1 MRSIIQLSTLE
12 EAIISTNTTFNLP
25 SFQCLKIYKKMN
37 TKTYT
42 LLILS
47 IILTTYIS
55 EAQIQQIDDGT
66 IHVPSFI
73 LPESQF
79 LSDETKSILKEHR
92 AYKVKALN
100 EMQRAC
106 PSPKE
111 GASLEERKQ
120 YRECLASHFY
130 TTPLYKKTISRYPI
144 DIKIDTINGVYT
156 EVFMPKEGI
165 AKENQNKVLINLH
178 SGAFQFDSRTASR
191 IESIPIAVLSGIK
204 VISIDYRMGPEYQ
217 FPAASED
224 VAAVYKSLLEEYKPQ
239 NIGIYGTAAGGQ
251 LASQALAWFQKEN
264 LPNPGAVGMIGM
276 AAAEPRPKTDSM
288 YIISAIEGYEG
299 TAPFTV
305 FEPYYGSD
313 PDFDD
318 PLLVPL
324 SSKKILSKFPPSL
337 LIVSTRD
344 FHMSSVVYTHTQ
356 LVKLGVEA
364 NLHVWEGIGHVFT
377 ANVELPESREAFDV
391 IVNFFK
397 KHLH

>member
-1 MRSIIQLSTLE
+1 
-12 EAIISTNTTFNLP
+12 
-25 SFQCLKIYKKMN
+25 MN
-37 TKTYT
+37 TKTYALVI
-42 LLILS
+42 LLTIL
-47 IILTTYIS
+47 ITYVS
-55 EAQIQQIDDGT
+55 EAQIQQIDDDGA

-79 LSDETKSILKEHR
+79 LSNESKAILKEQR
-92 AYKVKALN
+92 AYKVRAWE
-100 EMQRAC
+100 EMKRAC
-106 PSPKE
+106 PPLKE
-111 GASLEERKQ
+111 GANLEERQQ
-120 YRECLASHFY
+120 YRECLATHFY
-130 TTPLYKKTISRYPI
+130 TTPLYKKTIARYPI
-144 DIKIDTINGVYT
+144 DIEIDTINGVYT
-156 EVFMPKEGI
+156 EVFTPKKGI
-165 AKENQNKVLINLH
+165 TKENQNKVLISLH

-191 IESIPIAVLSGIK
+191 IESIPIAALSGIK

-224 VAAVYKSLLEEYKPQ
+224 VAAVYKSLLEEYEPK
-239 NIGIYGTAAGGQ
+239 NIGIYGTAGGGQ
-251 LASQALAWFQKEN
+251 LVSQALAWFQKEN

-276 AAAEPRPKTDSM
+276 AAAEPRPKTDAM
-288 YIISAIEGYEG
+288 HIVSAIEGYEG
-299 TAPFTV
+299 IAPFSV

-324 SSKKILSKFPPSL
+324 NSEEILSKFPPSL

-364 NLHVWEGIGHVFT
+364 DLHVWEGVGHVFT

-397 KHLH
+397 KHLE

>member
-1 MRSIIQLSTLE
+1 
-12 EAIISTNTTFNLP
+12 
-25 SFQCLKIYKKMN
+25 MN

-42 LLILS
+42 LLLLS

-55 EAQIQQIDDGT
+55 KAQIQQIDDEGT
-66 IHVPSFI
+66 IHVPSFM

-79 LSDETKSILKEHR
+79 LSDESKAILKEHR
-92 AYKVKALN
+92 AYKVKALKA
-100 EMQRAC
+100 MQHAC
-106 PSPKE
+106 PPPKK
-111 GASLEERKQ
+111 GVSLKERKQ
-120 YRECLASHFY
+120 YRECLAAHFY
-130 TTPLYKKTISRYPI
+130 TTPVYKKTIARYPI
-144 DIKIDTINGVYT
+144 DIKIDTINRVYT
-156 EVFMPKEGI
+156 EVFTPKEGI

-178 SGAFQFDSRTASR
+178 SGAFQFDSQTASR
-191 IESIPIAVLSGIK
+191 IESIPIAALSGIK

-224 VAAVYKSLLEEYKPQ
+224 VATVYKSLLEEYKPQ
-239 NIGIYGTAAGGQ
+239 NIGIYGTAGGGQ
-251 LASQALAWFQKEN
+251 LVSQALAWFQKEN
-264 LPNPGAVGMIGM
+264 LPNPGAIGMIGM

-288 YIISAIEGYEG
+288 HIISAVDGHEGI
-299 TAPFTV
+299 APFTV
-305 FEPYYGSD
+305 FEPYYGAD

-324 SSKKILSKFPPSL
+324 NSKEILSKFPPSL

-356 LVKLGVEA
+356 LIKLGVEA
-364 NLHVWEGIGHVFT
+364 DLHVWEGVGHVFT
-377 ANVELPESREAFDV
+377 ANVELSESREAFNV